1 MKSVKVTLAGK
12 SRRVWKKQPRQL
24 SRRPS
29 CCPKAGRSSTGL
41 PPSKPPASVWSPSRR
56 RRTRASPG
64 RLGLPAAGEK
74 LKEEEVFEA
83 NEEALEVAA
92 QGLQVG
98 PAAEGLQGQQH
109 GA

>member
-1 MKSVKVTLAGK
+1 MEEAVTTAEPSAKL
-12 SRRVWKKQPRQL
+12 L
-24 SRRPS
+24 SKGGEKLYWTATF
-29 CCPKAGRSSTGL
+29 KA
-41 PPSKPPASVWSPSRR
+41 PARVWSPSRR